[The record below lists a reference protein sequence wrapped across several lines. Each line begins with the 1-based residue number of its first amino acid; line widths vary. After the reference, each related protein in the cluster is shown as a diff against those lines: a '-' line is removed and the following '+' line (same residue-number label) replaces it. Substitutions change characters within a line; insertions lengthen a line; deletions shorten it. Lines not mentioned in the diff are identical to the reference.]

1 MPPERVSFET
11 ENWTVVSRS
20 KSLMHASP
28 RNIVLF
34 SPGRCDAVG
43 DPEAT
48 LGLKGAALH
57 KLACAGLPVPA
68 GIIITV
74 PALAGVT
81 TLPAAL
87 FRRIQAALRDIASPA
102 GVSERPALF
111 AVRCSP
117 AVPVPGLMP
126 AVLNI
131 GMTDALARRL
141 ADTFQNPFFAHE
153 LFGWLIPTFSAAV
166 AGISRS
172 EFEDE
177 AATAVTQEEP
187 SFEMAADLVS
197 RFKGIWQQH
206 TGKPWPDDPAVQLR
220 LSLDAAL
227 ASWNSPVAVAYRR
240 KAGMPEHRELALVV
254 QAIPFGNCDPASGV
268 ASVCTRDPTTG
279 ERGLTGDFASAT
291 QGGVYES
298 HDVVPVAGLK
308 KSNPAAHAAVLKI
321 GRSLETLYRDAV
333 DFDFVAEAGRVFLL
347 NCRPARRTPI
357 AAARMACDMVR
368 EKLIDK
374 AEALLRID
382 PESLTQLLHPR
393 IDPAADKTEIAT
405 GSAASP
411 GAACGK
417 LAFSA
422 EEALTRASEGEPIIL
437 ARVETEASDVVAM
450 SVCEGI
456 LTTSGGMTSHAAV
469 VARTM
474 ALPCI
479 VGAAGLSI
487 DPVRQT
493 LTTAAGQ
500 ILGAT
505 DSVTLDGAAGAVY
518 AGELPTIEPELP
530 KPFRTLLAWA
540 DEYRTLGVRANADTP
555 RDAEIARAFGA
566 DGIGLCRTEHMFF
579 DPRRIIHMRRM
590 ILADT
595 AESRAAALDRLL
607 PLQRDDFIGIFT
619 AMAGLPVTIR
629 LLDPPLHEFLP
640 RSEVDQQALAAEMG
654 LTLEQIRHRVE
665 QLHESNP
672 MLGHRGCRL
681 CITYPE
687 ILRMQVRAILEAA
700 CACRQ
705 HRIKVQ
711 PEIMVPL
718 ACDRREL
725 DYLRQITMET
735 AEAVFTKQHTRVDFS
750 FGTMIEVPRAAL
762 LAGSIAE
769 SAEFFSFG
777 TNDLTQLTLGLSRD
791 DASRF
796 LPDYLAKGIFQNDP
810 FQTLDT
816 SGVGQLIRHAADSG
830 RRARPGLKCGLCGEH
845 GGDPQS
851 IRFCHEAKVDYVSAS
866 PWRIPLARLAA
877 AQAAIIGKQGLE
889 DSKV

>member
-1 MPPERVSFET
+1 
-11 ENWTVVSRS
+11 
-20 KSLMHASP
+20 MHIRP
-28 RNIVLF
+28 RKIVLF
-34 SPGRCDAVG
+34 SPGRCDAVR
-43 DPEAT
+43 DPEST
-48 LGLKGAALH
+48 LGLKGAALYRLA
-57 KLACAGLPVPA
+57 KLGLPVAP
-68 GIIITV
+68 GLIITTD
-74 PALAGVT
+74 ALAGLT
-81 TLPAAL
+81 RLPDKFFHDIRFATAPISDRARL
-87 FRRIQAALRDIASPA
+87 AGRRDYWS
-102 GVSERPALF
+102 
-111 AVRCSP
+111 VRCSP
-117 AVPVPGLMP
+117 VIPTPGLMP

-131 GMTDALARRL
+131 GVCTLDLESIAKWSKSRSFGADLLGRL
-141 ADTFQNPFFAHE
+141 IA
-153 LFGWLIPTFSAAV
+153 TFSGAV
-166 AGISRS
+166 AGIP
-172 EFEDE
+172 FADFQNVVDTALAE
-177 AATAVTQEEP
+177 APLSPAL
-187 SFEMAADLVS
+187 LVELIR
-197 RFKGIWQQH
+197 RFKRVWEDR
-206 TGKPWPDDPAVQLR
+206 TGEPWTDDPVSQMR
-220 LSLDAAL
+220 RSIEAAL

-240 KAGMPEHRELALVV
+240 KNNLPDERRLAVIV
-254 QAIPFGNCDPASGV
+254 QLTAFGNRSEDSGV
-268 ASVCTRDPTTG
+268 ASLSTRDPATG
-279 ERGLTGDFASAT
+279 RNTLTGDFAPAT
-291 QGGVYES
+291 QGNAYE
-298 HDVVPVAGLK
+298 AGEHGPIALFRQV
-308 KSNPAAHAAVLKI
+308 NPAAFAGILKLKTA
-321 GRSLETLYRDAV
+321 LEQHYRDAV
-333 DFDFVAEAGRVFLL
+333 DVDLAVERNELHIL
-347 NCRPARRTPI
+347 NCRPARCAPV
-357 AAARMACDMVR
+357 AAARIACDMVR

-374 AEALLRID
+374 ADALLRVD

-422 EEALTRASEGEPIIL
+422 EEALARASEGEPIIL
-437 ARVETEASDVVAM
+437 VRVETEASDVAAM

-479 VGAAGLSI
+479 VGAGGLSI
-487 DPVRQT
+487 DSERQT

-500 ILGAT
+500 TLGPT
-505 DSVTLDGAAGAVY
+505 DFVTLDGAAGAVY
-518 AGELPTIEPELP
+518 AGQLPTIEPELP

-595 AESRAAALDRLL
+595 AESRAVALDQLL
-607 PLQRDDFIGIFT
+607 PLQRDDFIGIFP
-619 AMAGLPVTIR
+619 AMAGRPVTIR

-640 RSEVDQQALAAEMG
+640 RSESDQQALAAEMG

-700 CACRQ
+700 CACRL

-711 PEIMVPL
+711 PEIMTPL
-718 ACDRREL
+718 VCDRREL
-725 DYLRQITMET
+725 DYLRTITMET
-735 AEAVFTKQHTRVDFS
+735 AETVFAEQQTRVDFR

-762 LAGSIAE
+762 LAGSLAE

-777 TNDLTQLTLGLSRD
+777 TNDLTQMTLGLSRD

-796 LPDYLAKGIFQNDP
+796 LPDYLAKGIFQKDP

-816 SGVGQLIRHAADSG
+816 SGVGQLIQHAVESG
-830 RRARPGLKCGLCGEH
+830 RRAHPALKCGLCGEY
-845 GGDPQS
+845 GGDPES
-851 IRFCHEAKVDYVSAS
+851 IRFCHDIGLDYVSAS
-866 PWRIPLARLAA
+866 PWRIPIARLAA
-877 AQAAIIGKQGLE
+877 AQAAIIGKRGFKG
-889 DSKV
+889 SKVQGFKESDR